1 MIKFDGKDVQ
11 VDKER
16 QKQEGVKRIE
26 IVLTEKGDVRTLSL
40 ERYAFACSGDKNP
53 KGEEDLIH
61 ERTYGNHLSLE
72 GAVEHFFD
80 SFPEEWGLIVDE
92 KAEDFNG
99 IEGAY
104 EGKVIMRN
112 GLELKVEIFFAEDAK
127 ECDDPWVCKAY
138 RVSGLYSECSNINGG
153 GVSCGDKDFCSQT

>member
-11 VDKER
+11 VDKEI
-16 QKQEGVKRIE
+16 QKQEGIKRIE

-40 ERYAFACSGDKNP
+40 ERYAFACSGDK
-53 KGEEDLIH
+53 GHTAEENLIH

-80 SFPEEWGLIVDE
+80 SFPEEWRGIVDD
-92 KAEDFNG
+92 KAESLDG

-104 EGKVIMRN
+104 EGEVMMGN
-112 GLELKVEIFFAEDAK
+112 GLKLKVEIFFAEDIK
-127 ECDDPWVCKAY
+127 ECDDPWICKAY
-138 RVSGLYSECSNINGG
+138 KAS
-153 GVSCGDKDFCSQT
+153 K